1 MKEELRVIARDLV
14 EIVAKLQ
21 YLAAKLERVA
31 KGAMENGKK

>member
-1 MKEELRVIARDLV
+1 MKEELQAIARDLV

-31 KGAMENGKK
+31 KGTKGEAKR